1 MSSDSA
7 EKVHRM
13 KHRSQ
18 TVYDDQGFIMGLVR
32 GSILQG
38 LGIDKDEMRTKPFI
52 AVANSYSEFNPGH
65 AHLRHVAEKVKEGI
79 WSAGGIPF
87 EFSVPAPCDG
97 PAEGNVGMRFI
108 LAQREIIA
116 DAVETYVRSQLFD
129 GLVTI
134 SSCDK
139 INPAMLIAAA
149 RLDLPTICVPG
160 GAGCWNIRLSGGYRG
175 SIDHKDYESLELK
188 LQTATLA
195 TCGACEIMGTANTGQ
210 ILTEALGMALPRA
223 SAIPAF
229 HEELFRKARQAGRRI
244 VELVAEGLTAR
255 RILTPAAVRNAQIVN
270 VAVGGSTN
278 ATLHIPAIAHEL
290 GMDLPLETFN
300 DLNRRIPTLLG
311 ISPNGPHGILDLY
324 RAGGVPAVLK
334 RLAQHL
340 DLECL
345 TVTGRRLADT
355 IAEAS
360 ILDETVVPPLDRPRL
375 AEGSTVILYGN
386 LAPEGAVVKQSAV
399 DPAMRTFTGR
409 ALVTEAEDEALDALR
424 TGRLKDGTVLVI
436 RYEGPKG
443 GPGMPE
449 MLAVTMQI
457 DLMGLKRVALITD
470 GRFSGA
476 SSGPCVG
483 HVSPEAYVGG
493 PIGLLEDGDEIT
505 IDIPNRRISV
515 NLTEA
520 VLAERRRKWKPVEKP
535 VPPGYMTRYRKLV
548 QSAAKGAI
556 LG

>member
-1 MSSDSA
+1 MSSDSE
-7 EKVHRM
+7 EKVKRM

-65 AHLRHVAEKVKEGI
+65 AHLKHVAEKVKEGI

-139 INPAMLIAAA
+139 INPAMLMAAA

-229 HEELFRKARQAGRRI
+229 HEELLRKARQAGRRI
-244 VELVAEGLTAR
+244 VEMVAEGLTAR
-255 RILTPAAVRNAQIVN
+255 RILTPAAIRNAQVVN

-300 DLNRRIPTLLG
+300 ELNRRIPTLLG

-324 RAGGVPAVLK
+324 RAGGLPAVLK

-340 DLECL
+340 DLKCL
-345 TVTGRRLADT
+345 TVTGRTLSDT
-355 IAEAS
+355 VAEAS

-375 AEGSTVILYGN
+375 SEGSTVILYGN

-409 ALVTEAEDEALDALR
+409 ALVTEGEEEALDALR

-493 PIGLLEDGDEIT
+493 PIGLVEDGDEIT

-515 NLTEA
+515 NLTDA
-520 VLAERRRKWKPVEKP
+520 VMAERRSKWKPVEKP
-535 VPPGYMTRYRKLV
+535 VPPGYMARYRKLV
-548 QSAAKGAI
+548 QSAARGAI

>member
-1 MSSDSA
+1 MGSHPE
-7 EKVHRM
+7 EKIKRM
-13 KHRSQ
+13 KHRSR
-18 TVYDDQGFIMGLVR
+18 VIFEDEGFIMGLVR

-38 LGIDKDEMRTKPFI
+38 LGIDKDEMREKSFI

-65 AHLRHVAEKVKEGI
+65 AHLRAVAEKVKEGV
-79 WSAGGIPF
+79 WAAGGIPF

-97 PAEGNVGMRFI
+97 PAEGNQGMRFI

-129 GLVTI
+129 GLVTV

-139 INPAMLIAAA
+139 INPAMLMAAA

-160 GAGCWNIRLSGGYRG
+160 GAGCWNIRFTGGYKG
-175 SIDHKDYESLELK
+175 SIDHKDYETLDMK

-210 ILTEALGMALPRA
+210 ILMESLGMTLPRA
-223 SAIPAF
+223 SAMPAF
-229 HEELFRKARQAGRRI
+229 HEELLRKARQAGRRI
-244 VELVAEGLTAR
+244 VEMVEEGLTAR
-255 RILTPAAVRNAQIVN
+255 KILTREAIQNAVIMDMAI
-270 VAVGGSTN
+270 GGSTN
-278 ATLHIPAIAHEL
+278 ATLHLPAIANEL
-290 GMDLPLETFN
+290 GIELPLSTFN
-300 DLNRRIPTLLG
+300 EYNRKIPTLLG

-324 RAGGVPAVLK
+324 RAGGIPAVMK
-334 RLAQHL
+334 RLAEKLNL
-340 DLECL
+340 DCL
-345 TVTGRRLADT
+345 TVTGKKLADC

-360 ILDETVVPPLDRPRL
+360 ILDEAVIPPLTRPRL

-386 LAPEGAVVKQSAV
+386 LAPDGAVVKQSAV
-399 DPAMRTFTGR
+399 VPSMRTFTGR
-409 ALVTEAEDEALDALR
+409 ALVTNNEAEALELLK
-424 TGRLKDGTVLVI
+424 TGRLKEGTVLVI
-436 RYEGPKG
+436 RYEGPRG

-457 DLMGLKRVALITD
+457 DLLGLKNVALITD

-483 HVSPEAYVGG
+483 HLSPEAYVGG

-515 NLTEA
+515 KLSDEA
-520 VLAERRRKWKPVEKP
+520 LAERRKGWKPVEKP
-535 VPPGYMTRYRKLV
+535 VPPGYMSRYRKLV
-548 QSAAKGAI
+548 QSAAKGAV
-556 LG
+556 LA

>member
-1 MSSDSA
+1 
-7 EKVHRM
+7 
-13 KHRSQ
+13 
-18 TVYDDQGFIMGLVR
+18 MGLVR

-38 LGIDKDEMRTKPFI
+38 LGIDKDEMRSKPFI
-52 AVANSYSEFNPGH
+52 AVANSCAEFNPGH
-65 AHLRHVAEKVKEGI
+65 AHLRAVAEKVKEGV
-79 WSAGGIPF
+79 WAAGGIPF

-97 PAEGNVGMRFI
+97 PAEGNTGMRFI

-139 INPAMLIAAA
+139 INPAMLMAAA

-160 GAGCWNIRLSGGYRG
+160 GAGCWNIRLGGGYKG
-175 SIDHKDYESLELK
+175 SIDHKDYDTLELK

-223 SAIPAF
+223 SAVPAF
-229 HEELFRKARQAGRRI
+229 HEELLRRARQAGSRVVAM
-244 VELVAEGLTAR
+244 VEEGLTAR
-255 RILTPAAVRNAQIVN
+255 KILTPAAVENAVIVD
-270 VAVGGSTN
+270 VAIGGSTN
-278 ATLHIPAIAHEL
+278 ATLHLPALAHEL
-290 GMDLPLETFN
+290 GVELPLATFN
-300 DLNRRIPTLLG
+300 DFNRRIPTLLA

-324 RAGGVPAVLK
+324 RAGGVPAVMK
-334 RLAQHL
+334 RLAGKLHL
-340 DLECL
+340 DCL
-345 TVTGRRLADT
+345 TVSGATVG
-355 IAEAS
+355 AS
-360 ILDETVVPPLDRPRL
+360 VEGAAVLDEAVIPPLDRPRH

-386 LAPEGAVVKQSAV
+386 LAPDGAVVKQSAV
-399 DPAMRTFTGR
+399 VPSMRTFTGR
-409 ALVTEAEDEALDALR
+409 ALVTNGEPEALEVLR
-424 TGRLKDGTVLVI
+424 TGRLKEGTVLVI

-457 DLMGLKRVALITD
+457 DLMGFKEVALITD

-483 HVSPEAYVGG
+483 HLSPEAYVGG
-493 PIGLLEDGDEIT
+493 PIGLLEDGDQVT
-505 IDIPNRRISV
+505 IDIPGRKISV
-515 NLTEA
+515 NLTERA
-520 VLAERRRKWKPVEKP
+520 LEDRRRSWKPLEKP
-535 VPPGYMTRYRKLV
+535 VPPGYMARYRRLV
-548 QSAAKGAI
+548 QSAAKGAV
-556 LG
+556 LA

>member
-1 MSSDSA
+1 MPSDSE
-7 EKVHRM
+7 EKVKRM

-18 TVYDDQGFIMGLVR
+18 TVYDDQGFIMGIVR

-65 AHLRHVAEKVKEGI
+65 AHLKHVAEKVKEGI

-139 INPAMLIAAA
+139 INPAMLMAAA

-175 SIDHKDYESLELK
+175 SIDHKDYETLELK

-223 SAIPAF
+223 SAIPAL

-244 VELVAEGLTAR
+244 VEMVAEGLTAR
-255 RILTPAAVRNAQIVN
+255 KILTPAAVRNAQIVN

-290 GMDLPLETFN
+290 GMELPLETFN

-324 RAGGVPAVLK
+324 RAGGLPAVLK

-355 IAEAS
+355 VAEAS

-409 ALVTEAEDEALDALR
+409 ALVTEAEEEALDALR

-520 VLAERRRKWKPVEKP
+520 ILAERRRKWKPVEKP